1 MTYEQITT
9 LLEKGFTPEMIMTIS
24 GSGTASAATPPAA
37 DDKAGSDPSG
47 KGDPPNG
54 GEGGEAPPSPT
65 PEGQPKTV
73 PEDRPK
79 TVPALDDVLKEMKE
93 LKASIQANNIKTQ
106 SVDTLKQ
113 GDSVEDVLA
122 SIIRPPMTNKE
133 GK

>member
-1 MTYEQITT
+1 MTYEQITN
-9 LLEKGFTPEMIMTIS
+9 LLDKGFSPEMIMTLS
-24 GSGTASAATPPAA
+24 GSNTTSSAPPPAD
-37 DDKAGSDPSG
+37 DDKAGSDSSG
-47 KGDPPNG
+47 TGDPPNG
-54 GEGGEAPPSPT
+54 GEGGNAPPPSPT
-65 PEGQPKTV
+65 PS
-73 PEDRPK
+73 EDQQK

-106 SVDTLKQ
+106 SVDTLKK